1 MTKTGFIA
9 IVGRPNVGK
18 STLLNHILGEKI
30 AIVSKRPQTT
40 RNRITGIHT
49 VEDKQYVFLDTPGLH
64 KPRTKLGDYMVK
76 AADNA
81 IGEADAAIL
90 VVEPRETVGD
100 IEATI
105 IERLKAEKMGAILV
119 VNKTDTVTPAN
130 VAKTIAAYAEAYDF
144 DAVIPMVAKSGKNI
158 DVVLKECE
166 RYLTESPWFFP
177 DDIVT
182 DQPERQIAAEIIREK
197 LLRLLSEE
205 IPHGTAVVI
214 EAFEESR
221 KLIKI
226 RAEIFCERESHKRII
241 LGKRGSMLK
250 TVGSYARED
259 LEKFFGI
266 QVYLDLWVKV
276 KENWRDSVFQLS
288 NFGYNKKDID
298 T

>member
-18 STLLNHILGEKI
+18 STLLNHILGEKV

-49 VEDKQYVFLDTPGLH
+49 VGENQFVFLDTPGLH
-64 KPRTKLGDYMVK
+64 NPRTKLGDFMVK
-76 AADNA
+76 STDSA

-90 VVEPRETVGD
+90 VVEPREAVGE
-100 IEATI
+100 IEANI
-105 IERLKAEKMGAILV
+105 IERLKGRKMGAILAI
-119 VNKTDTVTPAN
+119 NKIDTVTPAN
-130 VAKTIAAYAEAYDF
+130 VAKTIEAYSAAFDF
-144 DAVIPMVAKSGKNI
+144 DAVVPMTAKSGKNVDI
-158 DVVLKECE
+158 VLSECE
-166 RYLTESPWFFP
+166 RYLSNSPWFFP

-197 LLRLLSEE
+197 ILRLLSEE

-214 EAFEESR
+214 EAFEEG
-221 KLIKI
+221 KKIIKI

-241 LGKRGSMLK
+241 LGKQGSMLK
-250 TVGSYARED
+250 TIGTYARED
-259 LEKFFGI
+259 LEKFFGVQI
-266 QVYLDLWVKV
+266 YLDLWVKV

-288 NFGYNKKDID
+288 NFGYNKNDIE
-298 T
+298 

>member
-18 STLLNHILGEKI
+18 STLLNHILGEKV

-49 VEDKQYVFLDTPGLH
+49 VEENQFVFLDTPGLH
-64 KPRTKLGDYMVK
+64 NPRTKLGDFMVK
-76 AADNA
+76 STDSA

-90 VVEPRETVGD
+90 VVEPREAVGD

-105 IERLKAEKMGAILV
+105 IERLKNRKMGAILAI
-119 VNKTDTVTPAN
+119 NKIDTVTPLN
-130 VAKTIAAYAEAYDF
+130 VAKTIEAYSAAFDF
-144 DAVIPMVAKSGKNI
+144 DAVIPMVAKSGKSVDI
-158 DVVLKECE
+158 LLSECE
-166 RYLTESPWFFP
+166 RYLTPSPWFFP

-182 DQPERQIAAEIIREK
+182 DQPERQIASEIIREK
-197 LLRLLSEE
+197 ILRLLSEE

-214 EAFEESR
+214 EAFEEGK

-241 LGKRGSMLK
+241 LGKQGSMLK
-250 TVGSYARED
+250 TIGTYARED

-266 QVYLDLWVKV
+266 QIYLDLWVKV

-288 NFGYNKKDID
+288 NFGYNKNDIE
-298 T
+298 

>member
-18 STLLNHILGEKI
+18 STLLNQILGEKI

-49 VEDKQYVFLDTPGLH
+49 VGENQFVFLDTPGLH
-64 KPRTKLGDYMVK
+64 NPRTKLGDYMVK

-81 IGEADAAIL
+81 IGEADSAIL
-90 VVEPRETVGD
+90 VVEPREAVGD
-100 IEATI
+100 IEAKI
-105 IERLKAEKMGAILV
+105 IERLRSSGIPAILAI
-119 VNKTDTVTPAN
+119 NKIDTVTSQN
-130 VAKTIAAYAEAYDF
+130 VAKTIAAYADAFDF
-144 DAVIPMVAKSGKNI
+144 DAVIPMTAKSGKNV
-158 DVVLKECE
+158 DVLLSECE
-166 RYLTESPWFFP
+166 RYLSESPWFFP

-197 LLRLLSEE
+197 LLRLLSDE

-214 EAFEESR
+214 EAFEEGK

-226 RAEIFCERESHKRII
+226 RAEIFCEREAHKRII
-241 LGKRGSMLK
+241 LGKQGSMLK
-250 TVGSYARED
+250 TVGTYARED

-266 QVYLDLWVKV
+266 QVYLDLWLKV
-276 KENWRDSVFQLS
+276 KERWRDSTFHLS
-288 NFGYNKKDID
+288 NFGYNKKDIE
-298 T
+298 

>member
-18 STLLNHILGEKI
+18 STLLNHILGEKV

-49 VEDKQYVFLDTPGLH
+49 VGENQFVFLDTPGLH
-64 KPRTKLGDYMVK
+64 NPRTKLGDFMVK
-76 AADNA
+76 STDSA
-81 IGEADAAIL
+81 IGEADAVIL
-90 VVEPRETVGD
+90 VVEPREAVGD

-105 IERLKAEKMGAILV
+105 IERIKGRKMGAILAI
-119 VNKTDTVTPAN
+119 NKIDTVTPAN
-130 VAKTIAAYAEAYDF
+130 VAKTIEAYSAAHSF
-144 DAVIPMVAKSGKNI
+144 DAVVPMTAKSGKNVDI
-158 DVVLKECE
+158 VLSECE
-166 RYLTESPWFFP
+166 KYLSESPWFFP

-197 LLRLLSEE
+197 ILRLLSEE

-214 EAFEESR
+214 EAFEEG
-221 KLIKI
+221 KKIIKI

-241 LGKRGSMLK
+241 LGKHGSMLK
-250 TVGSYARED
+250 TIGTYARED
-259 LEKFFGI
+259 LEKFFGVQI
-266 QVYLDLWVKV
+266 YLDLWVKV

-288 NFGYNKKDID
+288 NFGYNKNDIE
-298 T
+298 